1 MDVEVTRSG
10 PILLLRLNRPHR
22 NNALGGTMF
31 RDLLGAVREADA
43 DDTVA
48 AIVTSQVGSS
58 WCVGGDIDDLGA
70 VDDRSLPELWA
81 TTDLGGEKGIDPVAD
96 PSTDDLGIGR
106 WVLEFLRCRKPTI
119 AAMDGQVAGGG
130 LGLAL
135 LHDLRVA
142 SENAT
147 FTAGFTRIGLGPEM
161 GLSAALSRAVGEA
174 MAFDMLLAN
183 RTLTAAEALAAGLVS
198 RVVPSD
204 DLEGTALRTAQAIAD
219 CPPAAIAATR
229 GLVQN
234 ASRNAL
240 VQVLQD
246 EWAVEIER
254 FADPQF
260 RSAVRRLRERLGA
273 GRNPRSSCTGPS

>member
-10 PILLLRLNRPHR
+10 SVLWLRLNRPHR

-31 RDLLGAVREADA
+31 RDLLAAVRQADA

-48 AIVTSQVGSS
+48 AVVTSQVGPS

-70 VDDRSLPELWA
+70 IDDRTLPELWA
-81 TTDLGGEKGIDPVAD
+81 GTDLGGEKGIAPLAD

-106 WVLEFLRCRKPTI
+106 WVLEFQRCEKPMI
-119 AAMDGQVAGGG
+119 AAMNGQVAGGG

-135 LHDLRVA
+135 LHDLRIA

-161 GLSAALSRAVGEA
+161 GISAALPRAVGEA
-174 MAFDMLLAN
+174 VAFDMLLAN

-198 RVVPSD
+198 RVVPAA
-204 DLEGTALRTAQAIAD
+204 DLEATALEAATAIAA

-229 GLVQN
+229 GLVRT
-234 ASRNAL
+234 ASRNAPE
-240 VQVLQD
+240 QVLRE

-260 RSAVRRLRERLGA
+260 RSAVARLQERLGA
-273 GRNPRSSCTGPS
+273 ARRPA